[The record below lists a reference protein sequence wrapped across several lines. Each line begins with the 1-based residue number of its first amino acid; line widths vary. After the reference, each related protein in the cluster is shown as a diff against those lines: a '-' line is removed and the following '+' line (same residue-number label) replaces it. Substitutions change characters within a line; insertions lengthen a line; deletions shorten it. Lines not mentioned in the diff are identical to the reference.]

1 MGKRLSVLLL
11 ASMLLSLL
19 VPAAQA
25 AGAAGGIDVY
35 FYEEAAGAYGALT
48 QTDLVTLTLDGA
60 PLAPD
65 GVPAL
70 VQYLGSDGRTL
81 VPVRLIAEK
90 LGAAVTWVPDTRQ
103 VLILESG
110 RNIVLT
116 LGSSTALVNGQ
127 TVELPGG
134 VPAGVV
140 KWDGLESTMVPLRFV
155 SEQLGATVDWDNDS
169 FTAIL
174 TSPGASV
181 TPEPSPGPSPT
192 PTPLPTPALPP
203 VPSGDDRGYIT
214 GVSSDSD
221 TQTVLIETDH
231 VPEYRVLDLGDRV
244 AVDVLGAV
252 LHSGEAGMVTIPVDN
267 DMITAVRYY
276 QHEDDLGY
284 GYPHTVRVVLD
295 LKSGIT
301 YSKNLKVE
309 AGSSGVRVTAFLT
322 DGDREDTDFTPSA
335 PIDPSK
341 STIVLDAGHGGARSG
356 AVYPDASGTDVLEKD
371 LALSMTLKLRDRLV
385 AAGYNV
391 VLTRES
397 ESAHLT
403 ASGLVLNGSR
413 TKVLMARH
421 DLYRVWAWTGGHAD
435 GDGDLLSVALR
446 EAREETG
453 VSRIRP
459 ITGRIDSLEILPVW
473 GHRKRGR
480 YVSAHLHLNVSYLLE
495 ADETDPLTPRPG
507 ENSAVGWLPVDGLP
521 GLTNEWQ
528 MDDVYRKL
536 LQRAGAAV

>member
-169 FTAIL
+169 FTASL

-192 PTPLPTPALPP
+192 PSPTPSPSPALPP

-276 QHEDDLGY
+276 QHGDDLGY

-341 STIVLDAGHGGARSG
+341 STIVLDAGHGGARAG
-356 AVYPDASGTDVLEKD
+356 AVYPDASGTEVLEKD

-397 ESAHLT
+397 DVEVDLYERADIANAVGADLFISIHCN
-403 ASGLVLNGSR
+403 ASGTVPSFQGIYTYYHPSSGRGKRLAEAIQTPLCAATGAIDRGVKDADFVVLRETEMCAVLVETGFMSNSEELARLCDGAYQDKVALGIAEGAIRYLNGLN
-413 TKVLMARH
+413 TA
-421 DLYRVWAWTGGHAD
+421 
-435 GDGDLLSVALR
+435 
-446 EAREETG
+446 ET
-453 VSRIRP
+453 
-459 ITGRIDSLEILPVW
+459 
-473 GHRKRGR
+473 
-480 YVSAHLHLNVSYLLE
+480 SAE
-495 ADETDPLTPRPG
+495 
-507 ENSAVGWLPVDGLP
+507 
-521 GLTNEWQ
+521 
-528 MDDVYRKL
+528 
-536 LQRAGAAV
+536 